1 MAYQDGPKGKLW
13 NTKLTANDS
22 TAKEIIGA
30 IRELADGRAFRY
42 VKMTG
47 GTCALGQVNTIAAAV
62 AISNLTSADGV
73 GPDGATTTIITDSD
87 ASWTADAYVG
97 YYYQTTTGGTGSTEP
112 IKIVANTATTLTL
125 EKSIATALA
134 AGGTDDGEIVAP
146 LGIAAIATAN
156 DLDQP
161 VSGVG
166 IGTLTQNY
174 YGWLQIRG
182 YAAVLGDT
190 LTEGESICPGGN
202 ANGQAIVADSDADNT
217 IIGYV
222 VAASGDNECNFCCLT
237 IAA

>member
-1 MAYQDGPKGKLW
+1 MAYQDYPKGELW
-13 NTKLTANDS
+13 NTNLTANDS
-22 TAKEIIGA
+22 TAQETLGA
-30 IRELADGRAFRY
+30 IRELNDGRAFRY
-42 VKMTG
+42 VKITG
-47 GTCALGQVNTIAAAV
+47 GTCALGQVNTIASAT
-62 AISNLTSADGV
+62 AITNLTSADGT
-73 GPDGATTTIITDSD
+73 GPDGATTTIITDGD
-87 ASWTADAYVG
+87 ASWTTNAYVG

-125 EKSIATALA
+125 EKSIATGLA
-134 AGGTDDGEIVAP
+134 SGATDDGEIVAP
-146 LGIAAIATAN
+146 LAVAAIAGAG

-166 IGTLTQNY
+166 IGTITQNY
-174 YGWLQIRG
+174 YGWTQIRG

-202 ANGQAIVADSDADNT
+202 ANGQAIVADDDADNT

-222 VAASGDNECNFCCLT
+222 VAASGNDECNFCCLT

>member
-22 TAKEIIGA
+22 TAKETIGA

-62 AISNLTSADGV
+62 TISNLTSADGV

-182 YAAVLGDT
+182 YAAVIGDT